1 MSKVDR
7 DRLYKDEYKK
17 IAARL
22 RQARQKRGLNQGRV
36 AAMICATQSRVSK
49 LEAGI
54 LEVGVVELQELAKIY
69 GKSLDFFIK

>member
-1 MSKVDR
+1 MSKEDR
-7 DRLYKDEYKK
+7 DRKFKEENQK

-36 AAMICATQSRVSK
+36 AAKIYTNQSRISK

-69 GKSLDFFIK
+69 GKPLEFFIK